1 MTQAE
6 AITVVKTLLENDP
19 AATDA
24 LVGIYLDDAK
34 AAILRRLYPFGSI
47 QYADIPDIYEM
58 LWCKLAVRYFLRRGA
73 EGEYIHDENGINRHY
88 SSPNDED
95 LLKEVT
101 PYVWVAGGA
110 S

>member
-6 AITVVKTLLENDP
+6 AIAKVKTYAENDP

-24 LVGIYLDDAK
+24 LVGLYLDDAK

-47 QYADIPDIYEM
+47 QYTDIPDIYEM
-58 LWCKLAVRYFLRRGA
+58 LWCKLAFRYFLRRGA

-88 SSPNDED
+88 SSSNDED

-101 PYVWVAGGA
+101 PYVWVAGR
-110 S
+110 

>member
-1 MTQAE
+1 MTKAE
-6 AITVVKTLLENDP
+6 AIAIVQTYAENDP

-24 LVGIYLDDAK
+24 LVGLYLDDAK
-34 AAILRRLYPFGSI
+34 AAILRRLYPFG
-47 QYADIPDIYEM
+47 DISEQTIPAIYEM
-58 LWCKLAVRYFLRRGA
+58 LWCKLAYRYFLRRGA

-101 PYVWVAGGA
+101 PYVWVAGQ
-110 S
+110 

>member
-6 AITVVKTLLENDP
+6 AITIVKTLLENDP

-34 AAILRRLYPFGSI
+34 AAILRRLYPFGTI
-47 QYADIPDIYEM
+47 KYADIPDIYEM